1 MPKKIKINKKKGII
15 FWIEGFSGTGKS
27 TLSKLIKNRIS
38 KIYGPTIILSGD
50 VFRNFFDKNGYTK
63 KDRTTNS
70 HKFSDV
76 LAYLSNQKINIIYS
90 VVGLNYAAKRIYKKK
105 LTNFLEIYIKADV
118 YKIIKLKKKKTYR
131 NKKNILGIH
140 IKPDYPKKPN
150 IIIENNFNK
159 SLKSL
164 SNELIDKIKKIV

>member
-1 MPKKIKINKKKGII
+1 M
-15 FWIEGFSGTGKS
+15 
-27 TLSKLIKNRIS
+27 
-38 KIYGPTIILSGD
+38 
-50 VFRNFFDKNGYTK
+50 
-63 KDRTTNS
+63 
-70 HKFSDV
+70 
-76 LAYLSNQKINIIYS
+76 AYLSNQKINIIYS